1 MNIFNTLTL
10 IGKVLIL
17 ISIILIF
24 SIVNTKQAHL
34 DKIEKNKKKYNNK
47 PEDEEFSIL
56 EGYTNKMKKAGNSE
70 YFDGTCKIKISSPV
84 YFVFK
89 LLGYL
94 LTALI
99 WLWVNLLRDPIAQ
112 LLEKALGEYYVYV
125 KKTFSLIFKFYKLI
139 IKYSF
144 KITRICFKIIY
155 RVIDIIFRIL
165 FRILDFA
172 PIIKD
177 IMAYILAIPFL
188 IFTPLY
194 EWFAGFSKY
203 FAVICWSERGFIND
217 IVTFFGLSF
226 IFVTDI
232 DVDELEKSAS
242 FEEDVETSAKNTTK
256 DVDNANKEAEENAGE
271 LKDDAESF

>member
-1 MNIFNTLTL
+1 MNIFNALTL

-24 SIVNTKQAHL
+24 SVVNTKQAHL
-34 DKIEKNKKKYNNK
+34 DKIEKNNKKYNNK

-56 EGYTNKMKKAGNSE
+56 EGYTNKMKIAGNSE
-70 YFDGTCKIKISSPV
+70 YFDGTCKIKISSPA
-84 YFVFK
+84 YFIFW

-99 WLWVNLLRDPIAQ
+99 WLWVNLLQDPIAL

-144 KITRICFKIIY
+144 KIIRICFKIIY

-194 EWFAGFSKY
+194 EWFAGSSKY
-203 FAVICWSERGFIND
+203 FAAICWSERGFVND

-226 IFVTDI
+226 IFMTDI

-256 DVDNANKEAEENAGE
+256 DVDNANKEAEEDAGE
-271 LKDDAESF
+271 LKDDAGN

>member
-24 SIVNTKQAHL
+24 SIVNTKQAYL
-34 DKIEKNKKKYNNK
+34 DKVEKNKKKYNNK

-56 EGYTNKMKKAGNSE
+56 EGYTNKMKKVANSE
-70 YFDGTCKIKISSPV
+70 YFDGTCKIKISSPI
-84 YFVFK
+84 YFIFK

-99 WLWVNLLRDPIAQ
+99 WLWVNLLRDPVAL
-112 LLEKALGEYYVYV
+112 LLEKALGKYYVYV
-125 KKTFSLIFKFYKLI
+125 KKTFSLIFKFYRLI

-144 KITRICFKIIY
+144 KIIRFFFKIIY
-155 RVIDIIFRIL
+155 RIIDIIFRIL
-165 FRILDFA
+165 FRLLDFA

-188 IFTPLY
+188 VFTPLY
-194 EWFAGFSKY
+194 EWFAFSKY
-203 FAVICWSERGFIND
+203 FAVICWSEGGFVND

-226 IFVTDI
+226 VFITDI

-256 DVDNANKEAEENAGE
+256 DFNNANKEADEDSEK
-271 LKDDAESF
+271 LKDDSESF